1 MVRGFSIGTGIH
13 AYLCVS
19 NSSKQNIS
27 VIGGLYR
34 SRRMTTETPRT
45 CSSGKKA
52 CLAYSHGHSATNGS
66 KEQDGHMFGSKKIAI
81 IGAGAAGLI
90 SAKELT
96 QMGHAVTVFEQTES
110 IGGVWAY
117 TDEVEDD
124 LLGVQS
130 RRKKVHGSMYKYLR
144 TNLPREVMGVADF
157 PFDDKFPGS
166 EDPRQYCSHEEVFR
180 YLKAY
185 ATHFDVLK
193 YVRFSSCIQHV
204 TRRGTG
210 WRVSVTNNNSE
221 EHAYE
226 EHVDALVICNGHYS
240 EPRVPEWPGQDVFPG
255 LQMHSHNYRDPS
267 GFVNKRVVIVGA
279 AFSGSDISQ
288 EILEHG
294 AEKVYLSARSWEDL
308 AQGHMVEGSKEVHR
322 VPNIKELGKDGS
334 VTFVDGTVV
343 DNIDIVMYATGY
355 KYNFPFMAGIDGAPC
370 VEDNR
375 VYPCFQHVFPPR
387 LAPWVSFVGLP
398 WKVVPFPQF
407 QLQSRWIG
415 ACLNGAAQLPTP
427 EAMQEHVDAW
437 CDELDKNGIEKR
449 YTHRMNPDSQG
460 EYNNWLASQVNKND
474 IGWPEWRRVL
484 YLVSGMNRRTNGLDF
499 REYNLEDL
507 GAQHALQEFR
517 REAAE
522 LRKHIHV

>member
-1 MVRGFSIGTGIH
+1 MRGFSLGTSIH
-13 AYLCVS
+13 AYLCVT
-19 NSSKQNIS
+19 NSSRQSIS
-27 VIGGLYR
+27 LLGGLYR
-34 SRRMTTETPRT
+34 NRRMTKQAPRT
-45 CSSGKKA
+45 CSSERT
-52 CLAYSHGHSATNGS
+52 CLAYSHGRGGTNGS
-66 KEQDGHMFGSKKIAI
+66 GGPMFGSKKIAI

-96 QMGHAVTVFEQTES
+96 QMGHTVIVFEQTES

-124 LLGVQS
+124 LLGVES
-130 RRKKVHGSMYKYLR
+130 GRRKVHGSMYKHLR

-157 PFDDKFPGS
+157 PFDDMFPGS

-185 ATHFDVLK
+185 ATHFDILR
-193 YVRFSSCIQHV
+193 YVRFSSHIQHV
-204 TRRGTG
+204 TRQGAG
-210 WRVSVTNNNSE
+210 WQVSVENGSS
-221 EHAYE
+221 AYE
-226 EHVDALVICNGHYS
+226 EDVDAIVICNGHYS
-240 EPRVPEWPGQDVFPG
+240 EPRVPEWPGQDTFPG
-255 LQMHSHNYRDPS
+255 IQMHSHNYRDPT
-267 GFVNKRVVIVGA
+267 GFVRKRVVVVGA

-294 AEKVYLSARSWEDL
+294 AEQVYLSARSWEDL
-308 AQGHMVEGSKEVHR
+308 AKGHMVEGSKVVHR
-322 VPNIKELGKDGS
+322 VPNIKELGNDGS

-355 KYNFPFMAGIDGAPC
+355 KYNFPFMDGIDGAPC

-375 VYPCFQHVFPPR
+375 VYPCFQHVFPPT

-415 ACLNGAAQLPTP
+415 ACLNGSAELPTP

-437 CDELDKNGIEKR
+437 CQALDKQGIEKR

-460 EYNNWLASQVNKND
+460 EYNNWLASQVHED
-474 IGWPEWRRVL
+474 GTGWPEWRRVL

-507 GAQHALQEFR
+507 GAQDALQEFR

-522 LRKHIHV
+522 LRKHIHK